1 MVEIAKRKSEIAGRA
16 KGLFDA
22 YKEKLWNLIAE
33 FIEEEIGRLGK
44 WAGNIAHFKQKIRK
58 AIVAFALL
66 FGGTTLILIGLAD
79 FLARIMYLTS
89 YVAFIFTGFIAI
101 IVGIVYYKA

>member
-1 MVEIAKRKSEIAGRA
+1 MVEIAKGKSELARKA
-16 KGLFDA
+16 KGLFDS
-22 YKEKLWNLIAE
+22 YKERLWSLIAE

-44 WAGNIAHFKQKIRK
+44 WASNITHFKQKIRK

-66 FGGTTLILIGLAD
+66 FSGTTLILIGLAD

-89 YVAFIFTGFIAI
+89 YVAFIFMGFIAI
-101 IVGIVYYKA
+101 IVGIIYYKA

>member
-1 MVEIAKRKSEIAGRA
+1 MVKIAKGKSGLANKA

-22 YKEKLWNLIAE
+22 YKERLWSLIAE

-44 WAGNIAHFKQKIRK
+44 WASNIAHFKQKIRK

-66 FGGTTLILIGLAD
+66 FSGTTLILIGLAD

-89 YVAFIFTGFIAI
+89 YVAFIFIGFIAI
-101 IVGIVYYKA
+101 IVGIIYYKA